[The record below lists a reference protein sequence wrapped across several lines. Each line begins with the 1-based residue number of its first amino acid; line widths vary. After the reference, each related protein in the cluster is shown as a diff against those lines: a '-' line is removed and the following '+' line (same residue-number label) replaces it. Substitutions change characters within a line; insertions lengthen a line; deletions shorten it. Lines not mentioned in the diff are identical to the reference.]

1 MGVESVTLS
10 NFRNYSHAEALFSPD
25 CNALVGENAQG
36 KTNLLESIVCLSGLK
51 PPRVRADRDLI
62 LFDAD
67 DAAISAKIRARNRVF
82 DVEIRLFRNGR
93 RKMSVNGVSVKT
105 TAALRDVF
113 HTVLFRPEDLQLIR
127 EGPAA
132 RRRFLDAALCQIR
145 PRYAAALADYQD
157 AWTRKSRIL
166 RDSDAYPGLLRTLPA
181 FSEQMIRHGV
191 TLIRYRARYVERLSE
206 YAAKHHLACSGGRE
220 TLSVEYRTVS
230 AVTDP
235 AAPPDAVEAQL
246 RAHMEAHER
255 AEIAAKQCLSGPHKD
270 DLYVR
275 IDGRDARAWSSQ
287 GQTRTAA
294 LALKLAEREILRNA
308 SGEYPVLLLDDVLSE
323 LDPVRQSYILR
334 EIDGGQRFLTCCEED
349 RLPDN
354 LPGQVY
360 RVHAGSVSPRD
371 GVLKDPDAA
380 FRPDHTQTAP
390 GPENAVSPP

>member
-1 MGVESVTLS
+1 MGVESVTLR
-10 NFRNYSHAEALFSPD
+10 NFRNYSHAEAAFAPD

-62 LFDAD
+62 LFDTD
-67 DAAISAKIRARNRVF
+67 DAMISAQIRARNRVF
-82 DVEIRLFRNGR
+82 NVEIRLYRNGR
-93 RKMSVNGVSVKT
+93 RKMSVNGVGVKT

-132 RRRFLDAALCQIR
+132 RRHFLDAALCQIR
-145 PRYAAALADYQD
+145 PRYAAALSDYQD

-166 RDSDAYPGLLRTLPA
+166 RDSDAYPGLLKTLPA

-191 TLIRYRARYVERLSE
+191 TLIRYRARYVERLAE
-206 YAAKHHLACSGGRE
+206 YAARHHFACSGERE
-220 TLSVEYRTVS
+220 TLTLQYRTVS
-230 AVTDP
+230 AVADP
-235 AAPPDAVEAQL
+235 TAPPEVVEAQL
-246 RAHMEAHER
+246 REHMEAHER
-255 AEIAAKQCLSGPHKD
+255 AEIAAKQCLSGCHKD
-270 DLYVR
+270 DLEVK
-275 IDGRDARAWSSQ
+275 IDGRDARTWSSQ

-334 EIDGGQRFLTCCEED
+334 EIDGGQRFLTCCEGD
-349 RLPDN
+349 RLPDS
-354 LPGQVY
+354 LPGQVFQV
-360 RVHAGSVSPRD
+360 RAGSVSPRN
-371 GVLKDPDAA
+371 GVLKPSDALSLSGN
-380 FRPDHTQTAP
+380 TGTAP
-390 GPENAVSPP
+390 RPENPATPP

>member
-1 MGVESVTLS
+1 MGVESVVLR
-10 NFRNYSHAEALFSPD
+10 NFRNYSHAETAFSPD
-25 CNALVGENAQG
+25 CNLLVGENAQG
-36 KTNLLESIVCLSGLK
+36 KTNLLESVVCLSGLK

-67 DAAISAKIRARNRVF
+67 DAEISAKIQARNRVF
-82 DVEIRLFRNGR
+82 RVEIRLYRNGR
-93 RKMSVNGVSVKT
+93 RKMSVNGVGVKT

-145 PRYAAALADYQD
+145 PRYAAALSDYQD

-166 RDSDAYPGLLRTLPA
+166 RDADRYPGLLKTLPA
-181 FSEQMIRHGV
+181 FGEQMIRHGA
-191 TLIRYRARYVERLSE
+191 TLIRYRARYAERLNE
-206 YAAKHHLACSGGRE
+206 YAAKHHFDCSGGRE
-220 TLSVEYRTVS
+220 RLTVRYRTVS
-230 AVTDP
+230 AVLDP
-235 AAPPDAVEAQL
+235 AAPPETVEAQL
-246 RAHMEAHER
+246 RAHMQAHER

-270 DLYVR
+270 DLCVE

-323 LDPVRQSYILR
+323 LDPTRRAYVLR

-349 RLPDN
+349 N
-354 LPGQVY
+354 LPGGLPGRLF
-360 RVHAGSVSPRD
+360 RVRAGNVSPW
-371 GVLKDPDAA
+371 DA
-380 FRPDHTQTAP
+380 
-390 GPENAVSPP
+390 